1 MPIKIKDSLPAQKIL
16 EGENI
21 FVMTEYR
28 AMHQDIRPIYI
39 PEDKKAVVEVKKQ
52 TEGYKKKFHVAL
64 FFTIVLSAAIVTM
77 FGITYVSG
85 HSPYVVDYENELI
98 DKYENWQKELE
109 KREKAVEE
117 REKAL
122 DERQDAT
129 EWTK

>member
-1 MPIKIKDSLPAQKIL
+1 M
-16 EGENI
+16 
-21 FVMTEYR
+21 
-28 AMHQDIRPIYI
+28 
-39 PEDKKAVVEVKKQ
+39 
-52 TEGYKKKFHVAL
+52 

-109 KREKAVEE
+109 KGKSSRREG
-117 REKAL
+117 KAL

>member
-1 MPIKIKDSLPAQKIL
+1 
-16 EGENI
+16 
-21 FVMTEYR
+21 
-28 AMHQDIRPIYI
+28 
-39 PEDKKAVVEVKKQ
+39 
-52 TEGYKKKFHVAL
+52 
-64 FFTIVLSAAIVTM
+64 M

-109 KREKAVEE
+109 KGKSSRREG
-117 REKAL
+117 KAL

>member
-1 MPIKIKDSLPAQKIL
+1 
-16 EGENI
+16 
-21 FVMTEYR
+21 
-28 AMHQDIRPIYI
+28 
-39 PEDKKAVVEVKKQ
+39 
-52 TEGYKKKFHVAL
+52 
-64 FFTIVLSAAIVTM
+64 M

-129 EWTK
+129 EWNKIKILVVDDESRMRKLVHDFLGKGRVRGT

>member
-1 MPIKIKDSLPAQKIL
+1 MLFRS
-16 EGENI
+16 
-21 FVMTEYR
+21 
-28 AMHQDIRPIYI
+28 IYI

>member
-1 MPIKIKDSLPAQKIL
+1 MVAVSLKKG
-16 EGENI
+16 EG
-21 FVMTEYR
+21 
-28 AMHQDIRPIYI
+28 
-39 PEDKKAVVEVKKQ
+39 
-52 TEGYKKKFHVAL
+52 
-64 FFTIVLSAAIVTM
+64 
-77 FGITYVSG
+77 
-85 HSPYVVDYENELI
+85 VVDGVCENELI